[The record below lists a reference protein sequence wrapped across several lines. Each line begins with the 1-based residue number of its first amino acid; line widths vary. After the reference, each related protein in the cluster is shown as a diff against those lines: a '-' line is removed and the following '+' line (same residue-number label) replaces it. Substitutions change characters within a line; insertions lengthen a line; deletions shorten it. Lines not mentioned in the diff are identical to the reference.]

1 MTTIVVGVTN
11 HSSALA
17 ACQRAFELARPGD
30 QIHLVYAVS
39 GRGTDAE
46 TAHRHADGLLE
57 TLQLSSNRP
66 VSVHTVH
73 DEPHQAILDVAA
85 RTEADLIVIGNRGMV
100 RNGRFTKAPPAR
112 VLRGAT
118 CSVLVVDTGGAAALT
133 TG

>member
-11 HSSALA
+11 QSSALA
-17 ACQRAFELARPGD
+17 ACNRAFELARPGD
-30 QIHLVYAVS
+30 QIHLVYAVGGS
-39 GRGTDAE
+39 GAEAE

-73 DEPHQAILDVAA
+73 DEPHRAILDVAA
-85 RTEADLIVIGNRGMV
+85 HTKADLIVIGNRGMV
-100 RNGRFTKAPPAR
+100 RNGRFTKAAPAR

-118 CSVLVVDTGGAAALT
+118 CSVLVVDTSGADETAR
-133 TG
+133 